1 MNRQHHFRT
10 TINWTGNRGQGTT
23 DYNGYDRSHRLSA
36 QNKPTIEVSSDSA
49 FMGDPSKYNPEE
61 LFLAS
66 LSSCHML
73 WFLHLCSDNGVVVTA
88 YEDHATGNLDEDKTG
103 GGKFTE
109 VILHP
114 HVKVTHSSMI
124 VKANE
129 LHEEANKRCFIA
141 NSCTFKIKHEAFCKV
156 DLSREVVS

>member
-1 MNRQHHFRT
+1 MNRQHHYRA
-10 TINWTGNRGQGTT
+10 TINWTGNMGQGTSN
-23 DYNGYDRSHRLSA
+23 YNGYDRSHKLSVH
-36 QNKPTIEVSSDSA
+36 NKPSLEISSDSA
-49 FMGDPSKYNPEE
+49 FRGDPAKYNPEE

-73 WFLHLCSDNGVVVTA
+73 WYLHLCSDNGIVVTA
-88 YEDHATGNLDEDKTG
+88 YEDHATGNMEETNE

-129 LHEEANKRCFIA
+129 LHHEANKRCFIA
-141 NSCTFKIKHEAFCKV
+141 NSCNFPVRHEVFCKV
-156 DLSREVVS
+156 DLSREVVV